1 MTSAAA
7 AARADLDERLK
18 ACAAKVVTFEI
29 ESAAQAEQL
38 TATLAENEKLVAE
51 RETTRRQTE
60 QLSAD
65 LTTKISA
72 NVACLKRLKELRP
85 DDAMSQDD

>member
-1 MTSAAA
+1 MTSAATA
-7 AARADLDERLK
+7 AQADLDERLK
-18 ACAAKVVTFEI
+18 ACSAKVVTFEI

-38 TATLAENEKLVAE
+38 AAALSENEKLAAE
-51 RETTRRQTE
+51 REITRRQTE

-72 NVACLKRLKELRP
+72 NVACLKRLKELKP
-85 DDAMSQDD
+85 DATVPEE